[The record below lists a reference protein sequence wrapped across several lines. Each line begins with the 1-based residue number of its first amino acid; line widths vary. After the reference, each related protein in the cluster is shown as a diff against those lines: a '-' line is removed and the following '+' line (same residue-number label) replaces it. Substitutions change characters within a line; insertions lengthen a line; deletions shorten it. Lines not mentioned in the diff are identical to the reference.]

1 MHVGCI
7 DACIFEWMNAIFMA
21 EKVDKTTVTLVLAN
35 MNKYCGKEDDKII
48 AFKVEGNLIL

>member
-35 MNKYCGKEDDKII
+35 MHKYCGKEDKII